1 MKYPIPP
8 LTFFKYTSYNGQ
20 NIYDVC
26 RESGWG
32 DLEICHVF
40 TYSIVFKQQIYLGC
54 VGGRGG
60 GLVVCGPHNCMIL
73 NIKTCFDKKVTLLA
87 MVQQPSSLLYICTFK
102 MKSNLGTKICAI
114 ANFYSGKYYRGK
126 KTKNVPRA
134 STFGLWSFYR
144 SVFKA
149 TTFEWSE
156 EWSSY
161 TGLTVFLV
169 NSTPQYLHSFGKC
182 IWNYYL
188 VFRHLFFLRIIF
200 LHKIM
205 FII

>member
-1 MKYPIPP
+1 M
-8 LTFFKYTSYNGQ
+8 TSVGRAGGEILRFVTCLHILLFLNSRS
-20 NIYDVC
+20 I
-26 RESGWG
+26 WG
-32 DLEICHVF
+32 AW
-40 TYSIVFKQQIYLGC
+40 
-54 VGGRGG
+54 VGGG
-60 GLVVCGPHNCMIL
+60 VVCGPHNCMIL